1 LLRMP
6 VLGQDIKVYLI
17 PSISPQVRGKVR
29 GRTPGRGVR
38 GLEWGFSGGVRIA

>member
-1 LLRMP
+1 MP

-17 PSISPQVRGKVR
+17 PSHISPQVRGKVR

-38 GLEWGFSGGVRIA
+38 RLEWGFSGGVRIA